1 MDENID
7 ERVLNATD
15 NFYRL
20 KTEYEEGRQRVL
32 KKAKKLYLSKRKDMK
47 GFKKYV
53 KDVKFP
59 CVNCKRDVNSI
70 FMTKDYELKAKCGD
84 LEEPCRLNIIINRGI
99 FLPYDK
105 VYNGDGI
112 IEGIKSEID
121 RLKSSIIDVK
131 TKFILKL
138 ITDVEAISFFDKYNE
153 KLQEE
158 LEAKALRDDIYLN
171 LINNEE
177 NKDKID
183 EKTLLKNNLIQDIK
197 KNVSEYKL
205 SEYKDNEKINEIVD
219 KYLTIL
225 IPTIDELNKLR
236 YRVREMNGKR
246 LDKCEI
252 CYYDTQQIFYDVE
265 DKAIIANDYGV
276 REVRRRNIDD
286 DDDDDDEEYN
296 IGD

>member
-15 NFYRL
+15 NFYKL
-20 KTEYEEGRQRVL
+20 KTEYEQGRKTVL

-70 FMTKDYELKAKCGD
+70 FTTKDYELKAKCGD

-105 VYNGDGI
+105 IYNGDGI
-112 IEGIKSEID
+112 IEGVKNELD
-121 RLKSSIIDVK
+121 NLESSIIVVK

-153 KLQEE
+153 ELQGAVE
-158 LEAKALRDDIYLN
+158 LKALREDIYLN
-171 LINNEE
+171 LINNEQ

-183 EKTLLKNNLIQDIK
+183 DKTLLKNNLVQDIK

-205 SEYKDNEKINEIVD
+205 SEYKDNEKIIEIVD

-225 IPTIDELNKLR
+225 IPTIDELNKLQ
-236 YRVREMNGKR
+236 YRVREIDDKK
-246 LDKCEI
+246 LYKCEI
-252 CYYDTQQIFYDVE
+252 SYYDTQQVFYDAE
-265 DKAIIANDYGV
+265 DKSIIANDYGV

-286 DDDDDDEEYN
+286 DDDEEEEYN

>member
-15 NFYRL
+15 NFYKL
-20 KTEYEEGRQRVL
+20 KTEYEEGRKRVL

-47 GFKKYV
+47 GFKKYI
-53 KDVKFP
+53 KDLKFP
-59 CVNCKRDVNSI
+59 CVNCKRNVNSI
-70 FMTKDYELKAKCGD
+70 FTIKNYELKAKCGD

-105 VYNGDGI
+105 IYNGDGI
-112 IEGIKSEID
+112 IEGVKNELD
-121 RLKSSIIDVK
+121 KLKSSIIDVK

-153 KLQEE
+153 ELQEAVE
-158 LEAKALRDDIYLN
+158 LKALREDIYLN
-171 LINNEE
+171 LINNEQ

-183 EKTLLKNNLIQDIK
+183 DKKLLKNNLIQDIK

-225 IPTIDELNKLR
+225 IPTIDELNKMQ
-236 YRVREMNGKR
+236 YRVREIDDKK

-252 CYYDTQQIFYDVE
+252 SYYDTQQVFYDAE
-265 DKAIIANDYGV
+265 DKSIIANDYGV

-286 DDDDDDEEYN
+286 DDDDEEEYN

>member
-1 MDENID
+1 MDDNMD

-15 NFYRL
+15 NFYKL
-20 KTEYEEGRQRVL
+20 KTEYEEGRKKVL

-59 CVNCKRDVNSI
+59 CVNCKRNVNTI
-70 FMTKDYELKAKCGD
+70 FMTKDYEIKAKCGD

-112 IEGIKSEID
+112 IEGIKSEIN

-183 EKTLLKNNLIQDIK
+183 EKTLFKNNLIQDIK

-205 SEYKDNEKINEIVD
+205 SEYKDNEKIIEIVD
-219 KYLTIL
+219 KYLTTL

-246 LDKCEI
+246 LEKCEI
-252 CYYDTQQIFYDVE
+252 SYYDTQQIFYDAE
-265 DKAIIANDYGV
+265 DKSIIANDYGV
-276 REVRRRNIDD
+276 REVKRRNIDD
-286 DDDDDDEEYN
+286 DDDDEEIYN
-296 IGD
+296 FGD

>member
-1 MDENID
+1 MEDTID
-7 ERVLNATD
+7 ERLLNATD
-15 NFYRL
+15 NFYKL
-20 KTEYEEGRQRVL
+20 KTDYEEGRKTVL

-59 CVNCKRDVNSI
+59 CVNCKRNVNTI

-84 LEEPCRLNIIINRGI
+84 LEEPCRLNIIINRSI

-112 IEGIKSEID
+112 IEGIKSEIN
-121 RLKSSIIDVK
+121 RLKTSIIDVK

-158 LEAKALRDDIYLN
+158 LESKALRDDIYLS
-171 LINNEE
+171 LMNNEE

-205 SEYKDNEKINEIVD
+205 SDYKENEKIVEIVD

-236 YRVREMNGKR
+236 YRVREIDGRK

-252 CYYDTQQIFYDVE
+252 RYYDTQQIFYTAE
-265 DKAIIANDYGV
+265 DKSIIANDYGV
-276 REVRRRNIDD
+276 REIKRRNIEDN
-286 DDDDDDEEYN
+286 DDEEEYN
-296 IGD
+296 FGD